1 MQKKTQ
7 EILMALVLGMLYP
20 AVLFSMIPIVKH
32 GSAESTVPSSIAT
45 STTESTAVAQFGILV
60 QTDMGTVAEMELDDY
75 ITAVVLCEMPASFE
89 MEALKAQAVVARTYA
104 LKRYESGTKHTTAA
118 VCTDPACCQGFTASE
133 TYLSEGGDPAL
144 LKKVRSA
151 VQETTGQILTYH
163 DALIEAT
170 YFSCSGGMTEDA
182 AAVWGSD
189 IPYLQATKS
198 PGEETASHYVDTVQF
213 TVSEFKSKLGI
224 ADREGCRISN
234 IRYTDGGGVD
244 TMEICDAS
252 FTGTMLRSRLGLRST
267 AMSMVVVGDTVTI
280 TTKGFGH
287 RVGMSQYG
295 AEAMAVGGAGYEQI
309 LMHYYAGAELS
320 TMGD

>member
-7 EILMALVLGMLYP
+7 EIMVAVILGILYP
-20 AVLFSMIPIVKH
+20 VILFSMIPIGKQKPLH
-32 GSAESTVPSSIAT
+32 P
-45 STTESTAVAQFGILV
+45 TESYTTTLNGTTAMAGFGILV
-60 QTDMGTVAEMELDDY
+60 QMDNDSVVSMKLDDY
-75 ITAVVLCEMPASFE
+75 ITSVVLCEMPASFE
-89 MEALKAQAVVARTYA
+89 REALKAQAVVARTYA
-104 LKRYESGTKHTTAA
+104 LKRYETGTKHDVAA
-118 VCTDPACCQGFTASE
+118 VCTEPGCCQGFKTPE
-133 TYLSEGGDPAL
+133 TYLSDGGDPTL
-144 LKKVRSA
+144 LEKVQSA
-151 VQETTGQILTYH
+151 VNDTSGQILTYH

-189 IPYLQATKS
+189 IPYLQATQS
-198 PGEETASHYVDTVQF
+198 PGEEMATHYVDTVQF
-213 TVSEFKSKLGI
+213 DVSEFKSKLGI
-224 ADREGCRISN
+224 LDRNGCKISN

-244 TMEICDAS
+244 TMEICGAS

-267 AMSMVVVGDTVTI
+267 AMSIAVVGNTVTI

-295 AEAMAVGGAGYEQI
+295 AEAMAVNGATYEQI

-320 TMGD
+320 AMGD